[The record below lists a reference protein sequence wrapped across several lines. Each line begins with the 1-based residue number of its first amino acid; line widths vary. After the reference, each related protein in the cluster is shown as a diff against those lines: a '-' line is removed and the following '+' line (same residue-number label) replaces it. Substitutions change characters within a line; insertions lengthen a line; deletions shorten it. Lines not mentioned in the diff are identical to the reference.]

1 MTVQEMI
8 TFMVKQLLECA
19 LFSKT
24 KEGFFEGLSV
34 KIGSTKLS
42 VIMLKSCS
50 FIHITEICH

>member
-24 KEGFFEGLSV
+24 KEGFGLSV
-34 KIGSTKLS
+34 KSVVNKIVSDHVEELQLYLYCRNLS
-42 VIMLKSCS
+42 FK
-50 FIHITEICH
+50 